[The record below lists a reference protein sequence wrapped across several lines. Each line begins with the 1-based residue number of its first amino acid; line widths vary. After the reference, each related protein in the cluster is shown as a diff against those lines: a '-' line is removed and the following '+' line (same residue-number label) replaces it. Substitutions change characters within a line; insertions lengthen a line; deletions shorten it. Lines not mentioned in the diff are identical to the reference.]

1 MAMIVIVPRRVI
13 MRLGMFGHIPV
24 RVPRRTVM
32 RVLVMRV
39 VMVLPRAKLTPVPV
53 GMVMPVMIVL
63 FHSAHLTSL
72 AQGSA

>member
-13 MRLGMFGHIPV
+13 VAPRSCRVGMLGGAPV
-24 RVPRRTVM
+24 VLLAPRGFMPVSRRTFG
-32 RVLVMRV
+32 RVLVR
-39 VMVLPRAKLTPVPV
+39 
-53 GMVMPVMIVL
+53 MVMPVMIVL